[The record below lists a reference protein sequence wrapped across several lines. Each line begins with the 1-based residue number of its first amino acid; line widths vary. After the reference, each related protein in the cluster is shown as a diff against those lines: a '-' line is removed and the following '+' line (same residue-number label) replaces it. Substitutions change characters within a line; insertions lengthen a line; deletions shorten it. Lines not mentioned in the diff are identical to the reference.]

1 VTMSLAHLI
10 ETELMSV
17 QQQEQQK
24 QQQEVHST
32 TAQSEATTVTS
43 AATPQHHQE
52 IPERNEEA
60 ATAEVAVYSRDPQQ
74 KDGFDT
80 ANIADVTSWSEP
92 VATTAS
98 SLPSPMTDI
107 ASRGA
112 TASGVTTGSG
122 DGRTSILERALSEIF
137 PGEEESTEDGTA
149 AANGNRAPSEATNG
163 NRVPSEATNGS
174 RDGGEAAVIAET
186 LSFTS
191 DTSPW
196 VQGGAFQ
203 PLKYFENILIHSSYP
218 CRTYCTAAQS
228 LFNRSYNSTIWT
240 KKSNVFFHCLKYSWA
255 QNKHQFS
262 ESNRNFLW

>member
-1 VTMSLAHLI
+1 
-10 ETELMSV
+10 MSV

-32 TAQSEATTVTS
+32 TAQSEATTVITS
-43 AATPQHHQE
+43 VATPQHHQV

-60 ATAEVAVYSRDPQQ
+60 ATAEVAVYSRDQQQ
-74 KDGFDT
+74 KDGFVT

-92 VATTAS
+92 VTTTAS

-107 ASRGA
+107 ASRGV

-137 PGEEESTEDGTA
+137 PGDGEEEGTEDGTA

-196 VQGGAFQ
+196 VQGGAF
-203 PLKYFENILIHSSYP
+203 
-218 CRTYCTAAQS
+218 
-228 LFNRSYNSTIWT
+228 
-240 KKSNVFFHCLKYSWA
+240 
-255 QNKHQFS
+255 
-262 ESNRNFLW
+262 

>member
-1 VTMSLAHLI
+1 MVFYIFVCIAGSPPVTMSFAHLI

-24 QQQEVHST
+24 QQQEVHNT
-32 TAQSEATTVTS
+32 TAQSEATTVTA
-43 AATPQHHQE
+43 AATPQHHQV
-52 IPERNEEA
+52 ISERNEEA
-60 ATAEVAVYSRDPQQ
+60 ATAEVAVYSRPQQQ
-74 KDGFDT
+74 KDDFT
-80 ANIADVTSWSEP
+80 ANIANVTSWSEP

-107 ASRGA
+107 ASRGV

-137 PGEEESTEDGTA
+137 PGDGEEEGTEDGTA
-149 AANGNRAPSEATNG
+149 AANGNRAPPEATNG
-163 NRVPSEATNGS
+163 NRAPSEATNGS

-196 VQGGAFQ
+196 VQGGAF
-203 PLKYFENILIHSSYP
+203 
-218 CRTYCTAAQS
+218 
-228 LFNRSYNSTIWT
+228 
-240 KKSNVFFHCLKYSWA
+240 
-255 QNKHQFS
+255 
-262 ESNRNFLW
+262 